1 MKLADDLATVAVTS
15 YVGMTLKRAD
25 ILAELVA
32 SNLPSKAHTSGR
44 KLSSVGTGPFRL
56 CGKVAQLL
64 KAVVP
69 PPMPSPSPRPVLS
82 PSPPRT
88 SPPPSPDP
96 TGAPSPSPASPQQP
110 SPPPSPGP
118 SGCSQE
124 ALEAV
129 GDPACKRCAKQ
140 VAFGSGHT
148 CVLLNDGSVECAGY
162 NNDGAMGLGPDGPRG
177 LEQRLTLAPA
187 TALAGMPVSDL
198 GAGFCYT
205 CVLAPPSEGN
215 KVYCMGNGH
224 EAQLG
229 NGRRSNSVVPVA
241 VQGLRQSPRIIQLV
255 VSYIRACVLYEAEAG
270 SSASDMQCWGDRGV
284 RPAIFDRRATD
295 VNLTAVVTHVAVA
308 QSTICG
314 SRVDG
319 SIQCWG
325 AMTRDPTLT
334 NVDAGRW

>member
-1 MKLADDLATVAVTS
+1 MYDTTAPGCVLYNPKQPLRLVKLADDLATVAVTS

-118 SGCSQE
+118 SE
-124 ALEAV
+124 YTEVADTATT
-129 GDPACKRCAKQ
+129 PA
-140 VAFGSGHT
+140 
-148 CVLLNDGSVECAGY
+148 D
-162 NNDGAMGLGPDGPRG
+162 D
-177 LEQRLTLAPA
+177 
-187 TALAGMPVSDL
+187 
-198 GAGFCYT
+198 
-205 CVLAPPSEGN
+205 
-215 KVYCMGNGH
+215 
-224 EAQLG
+224 
-229 NGRRSNSVVPVA
+229 
-241 VQGLRQSPRIIQLV
+241 
-255 VSYIRACVLYEAEAG
+255 
-270 SSASDMQCWGDRGV
+270 
-284 RPAIFDRRATD
+284 
-295 VNLTAVVTHVAVA
+295 
-308 QSTICG
+308 QST
-314 SRVDG
+314 SRCDRCSFFVQPKLG
-319 SIQCWG
+319 
-325 AMTRDPTLT
+325 
-334 NVDAGRW
+334 